1 MPRAAPAIAPLAT
14 AWLCVVVVAVTAIM
28 TRGARATATNDDRIP
43 VDVPAFEV
51 LGKALP
57 CVAGKAFITYRST
70 TFYND
75 DVARACL
82 SPREHQT
89 KGDDARTIFVVGD
102 SHATNHVPSLQHAAK
117 NITSANLEVRY
128 IQDNESFLK
137 LFLGIEGVRYNV
149 PLYMDVFDEHM
160 RAGDLMVFSFFRG
173 RISEGEYKATYVL
186 PRLADGAKLR
196 AVRRGLE
203 ELNAIVKS
211 KNATLVL
218 VDDVP
223 FTCESGVDYD
233 EAVLRGVDR
242 SLCETPAGVSRED
255 RRGLTDLYRAMERKE
270 PNVMYADFHD
280 ALCDDRGVCGAFD
293 ARGAGQPRL
302 LYGDTAHHF
311 TTLHPAPLA
320 EEWRALLEGTI
331 LPGTMQRIVG
341 DAPHSAETL
350 AFRSEAAAL
359 NLDR

>member
-1 MPRAAPAIAPLAT
+1 MPCFPPRAAAIAM
-14 AWLCVVVVAVTAIM
+14 CVVAAM
-28 TRGARATATNDDRIP
+28 LSACATDGLAL
-43 VDVPAFEV
+43 PAFRTV
-51 LGKALP
+51 GNALP
-57 CVAGKAFITYRST
+57 CVVGRRAFIKRDGSV
-70 TFYND
+70 FNEA
-75 DVARACL
+75 VARACL
-82 SPREHQT
+82 SPQEHQT

-128 IQDNESFLK
+128 LIDNESFLK
-137 LFLGIEGVRYNV
+137 LFLGIEGVRFNV
-149 PLYMDVFDEHM
+149 PFYLDVIEEHM

-233 EAVLRGVDR
+233 EAVLRGVDP
-242 SLCETPAGVSRED
+242 SLCETPAEVSRED
-255 RRGLTDLYRAMERKE
+255 RQGLTDLYRAMEREE

-320 EEWRALLEGTI
+320 EEWRALLDGTI
-331 LPGTMQRIVG
+331 LPETAQRAGG
-341 DAPHSAETL
+341 DAPHSVETL

-359 NLDR
+359 DSDR